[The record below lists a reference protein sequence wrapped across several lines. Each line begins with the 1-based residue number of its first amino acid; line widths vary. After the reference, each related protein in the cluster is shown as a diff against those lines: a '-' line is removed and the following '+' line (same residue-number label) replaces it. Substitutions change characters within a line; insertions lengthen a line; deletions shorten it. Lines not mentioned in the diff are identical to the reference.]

1 MIFVT
6 RFILS
11 DENFIA
17 KLHFGEESIFKKIF
31 KQFYLPIR
39 SFASRFVK
47 DNDIAEDIV
56 QDVFLQMWEKHLM
69 FATLSEIKSYLYTCV
84 RNACLDHLKHER
96 IKQKHEIYV
105 QTFVSPEEEQE
116 YILEEEVD
124 ALIHNAIGHLSRQAQ
139 KIVIMTMNGDSN
151 IEIAQKLNITVN
163 TVKSTKL
170 KAYQVLRKRLRNVQ
184 WLLALLLT

>member
-17 KLHFGEESIFKKIF
+17 KLHFDEESIFKKIF

-47 DNDIAEDIV
+47 D
-56 QDVFLQMWEKHLM
+56 VFLQMWEKRLM

>member
-56 QDVFLQMWEKHLM
+56 QDVFLQMWEKRLM

-124 ALIHNAIGHLSRQAQ
+124 ALIQCHRTSIP
-139 KIVIMTMNGDSN
+139 T
-151 IEIAQKLNITVN
+151 
-163 TVKSTKL
+163 STKNCNHDNERGF
-170 KAYQVLRKRLRNVQ
+170 KYRNCPKTKYNREYGQ
-184 WLLALLLT
+184 IHETKGLSSFT